1 MYIRTRDG
9 LGQGQ
14 AIWSTLQTFNR
25 PTAQPTPIGYLGNF
39 NEHMGQA
46 KSEPCKETWAVWGFK
61 PSSAELLDL
70 QKNQIKVIAKRI
82 VRSLERAIKGKGDV
96 GVHLRLLFEGHVDEK
111 TDRAPYQAPAG
122 GFLTGNLDED
132 RARLVSWE
140 LQGQIKEEQG
150 KSRATWFHP
159 IYITPSYSGAG
170 STRPFN
176 SDSKKN
182 RRVVVCVRWEI
193 VHKAEVLKRAMEES
207 G

>member
-14 AIWSTLQTFNR
+14 AIWSTLQTFKR
-25 PTAQPTPIGYLGNF
+25 PTVRPTPIGYLGNF

-82 VRSLERAIKGKGDV
+82 VRSLERDIKGKGDV
-96 GVHLRLLFEGHVDEK
+96 GVHLRLLFEGHVDKKEP
-111 TDRAPYQAPAG
+111 AQYEVPAG
-122 GFLTGNLDED
+122 GFLTGNVDED
-132 RARLVSWE
+132 RASAVSWE
-140 LQGQIKEEQG
+140 LQGQIKKEQG

-159 IYITPSYSGAG
+159 IYITPNYSRAG
-170 STRPFN
+170 STRPFS